1 MLKISKKGFSLIEL
15 IVVIIII
22 GILLSAMMKF
32 TSTINYAKI
41 NSTISQLNK
50 IHKAVDNY
58 MTNNKGIASYSLL
71 NNISGW
77 NTNSGNGIWNLYFG
91 GHKVKN
97 GFGKEWSVSVN
108 SSGNL
113 VISSNVRSLKSC
125 QEIKKHIQDQVSN
138 VTCTGDV
145 LKVSYSDGN

>member
-1 MLKISKKGFSLIEL
+1 MLKISKKGFSLIEMT
-15 IVVIIII
+15 VVMIII
-22 GILLSAMMKF
+22 GILLGAIVKF

-41 NSTISQLNK
+41 NTTISQLNK
-50 IHKAVDNY
+50 IHNAVDNY

-77 NTNSGNGIWNLYFG
+77 NTNSNNGIWKIYFG
-91 GHKVKN
+91 GHIPKN
-97 GFGKEWSVSVN
+97 GFGTTWKLSVN
-108 SSGNL
+108 NSGQL

-125 QEIKKHIQDQVSN
+125 QKIKKHIQNQVSN
-138 VTCTGDV
+138 VTCTDNI